1 MSNENQINL
10 AQSRDKR
17 PSEPPLTDVM
27 AEGIAFQL
35 LQGLMRIEN
44 RLASIESRL
53 QSGERGVP
61 TRRILAEKP
70 NLRNQLTALLM
81 KGWVSETE
89 VIEFT
94 GRMGQTP
101 WQTIGVRSFVT
112 KLRNLGLSVETEE
125 RDGVPHYRIAK

>member
-1 MSNENQINL
+1 MRDDNNLNL
-10 AQSRDKR
+10 AAKR
-17 PSEPPLTDVM
+17 PEAPLTDVM
-27 AEGIAFQL
+27 SEGIAFQL
-35 LQGLMRIEN
+35 LQGLGRIES

-53 QSGERGVP
+53 QSAPQGS
-61 TRRILAEKP
+61 TRTAVRAEKP

-112 KLRNLGLSVETEE
+112 KLRTLGLSVETEE